1 MGEKVKIFS
10 DQKGVQDRSEADV
23 LPEKQIGENDQEG
36 DGDGGSA
43 PADAEPG
50 GETLVQGVP
59 GRHAQI
65 GKIFHIGTDGTD
77 KEAESGLQAPAR
89 DIRAVGAFFIAGRCG
104 KIGFHDS
111 ILTPQACAVLSVY
124 CDTCAYPGRRV
135 PGA

>member
-10 DQKGVQDRSEADV
+10 DQKGVQDRSETDV
-23 LPEKQIGENDQEG
+23 LPEKQIGQNDQKR
-36 DGDGGSA
+36 DGDGGGS
-43 PADAEPG
+43 PGDAEPG
-50 GETLVQGVP
+50 GDALVQGVP

-89 DIRAVGAFFIAGRCG
+89 DIRGVGAFSVAGLCG
-104 KIGFHDS
+104 KVGFHDI

>member
-23 LPEKQIGENDQEG
+23 LPEKQIGQNDQKG

-89 DIRAVGAFFIAGRCG
+89 DIRGVGAFSVAGLCG
-104 KIGFHDS
+104 KVGFHDI